1 MAVSKRLRFEI
12 LRRDGFR
19 CYYCGRT
26 PAAVELHVDHVV
38 PVTLGGSDDPKNL
51 VCACE
56 RCNGGKSSVPV
67 DAPLV
72 EAVSEQ
78 ALKFAEAV
86 QQVTAMRSRE
96 IADRLELTRWFMSV
110 WNNWTDWRGDTYDTE
125 GDEVQSI
132 PQFIAL
138 GLSRADLEELTGVA
152 MRSRAKD
159 KWRYFCGCCWRRI
172 RETQEQAA
180 EIVREAVS
188 PEPKTP
194 LLQTVWTVEQ
204 IKEWWQEA
212 MDDAK
217 QADFKPATYCVH
229 TPEGEYEH
237 CGDVVCVAAIAA
249 ETLQL
254 ASDIEATR
262 WKQKVLAERIS
273 DAAEEAEDY
282 VYG

>member
-1 MAVSKRLRFEI
+1 MSVSKRLRFEI
-12 LRRDGFR
+12 LRRDSHT
-19 CYYCGRT
+19 CHYCGRSA
-26 PAAVELHVDHVV
+26 PEVKLSVDHVV
-38 PVTLGGSDDPKNL
+38 PEALGGTDDPSNL
-51 VCACE
+51 RAACYD
-56 RCNGGKSSVPV
+56 CNGGKSSVPA

-72 EAVSEQ
+72 AGVSED
-78 ALKFAEAV
+78 AARWAEAIKQV
-86 QQVTAMRSRE
+86 ARERAQQHQ
-96 IADRLELTRWFMSV
+96 DRRQLMEWFYGE
-110 WNNWTDWRGDTYDTE
+110 WNCWTNRYDETYDADGAATT
-125 GDEVQSI
+125 I
-132 PQFIAL
+132 PSFLEA
-138 GLSRADLEELTGVA
+138 GLSKDDIVDLIEVA
-152 MRSRAKD
+152 MRSKSTE
-159 KWRYFCGCCWRRI
+159 KWRYFCGCCWNRI
-172 RETQEQAA
+172 RDIQTRAA

-188 PEPKTP
+188 PEPKMP